1 MSARPERLDGARI
14 WAQLAS
20 EAQAALG
27 AAAVEL
33 AIARFGVEVAV
44 SEREERVFLAAEE
57 AATSAIDA
65 CAEAHI
71 FGGGLVSDR
80 DVPGVPS
87 LLGPICRE
95 CGCTEHDACWPA
107 PWPGGEGCAWAEP
120 DLCTACADAQVRPR
134 TAPAPGGAT

>member
-33 AIARFGVEVAV
+33 AIARFGVEVARD
-44 SEREERVFLAAEE
+44 EREERMFLDAEE
-57 AATSAIDA
+57 AAA
-65 CAEAHI
+65 CAMDGCIEEHV
-71 FGGGLVSDR
+71 FGVGLVSDR
-80 DVPGVPS
+80 EAPGVPS
-87 LLGPICRE
+87 VLGPFCRE
-95 CGCTEHDACWPA
+95 CGCTEHDACWTP
-107 PWPGGEGCAWAEP
+107 PWGEGCGWAEP
-120 DLCTACADAQVRPR
+120 DLCSACADAQVRPR